1 MPKKARTEQT
11 PTGKKL
17 KVVNPNAAGIDI
29 AASEMQV
36 CVPEDRDAECNRC
49 FGCFTR
55 DLALIVEWLKACR
68 IDTVAMESTG
78 VYWLPLYFTLQ
89 ENGFDVVL
97 VNARDVKN
105 FSGRKTDEADAEW
118 LMLLHSYG
126 LLKCSFQ
133 PENEARAIRNLTR
146 HRSNLLQ
153 SSSREALHMQKAM
166 EQMNLKLGNVISDLL
181 GKSGMSII
189 GAIIKGNHNPQE
201 LAMLAEDNC
210 KASKEDIAR
219 SLEGT
224 WAEDHLFE
232 LKQAYD
238 LYNFIQGQICQCDRQ
253 IEMHL
258 IRYRANF
265 VQNSNDDIP
274 RCKKKIGKKNAV
286 DFDVEKYA
294 FDIWKVNAM
303 IIPGMSSISL
313 LQLIGELGHNF
324 VDKFETCHT
333 FCSWLNLV
341 PDNKISGGKLLSS
354 KLPKRTNTCGQ
365 VFRLCAN
372 SLKRNRT
379 TLGYYFRRIQSRC
392 GYSQAIVAT
401 AHKIAKIFYTM
412 IKTGTEYDE
421 SKTGINEKELLER
434 KIIMTQR
441 RLDKLNNQ
449 LSAGFV

>member
-1 MPKKARTEQT
+1 MPKKATTEKT
-11 PTGKKL
+11 STGKKL

-36 CVPEDRDAECNRC
+36 CVPDDRDTVCNRC
-49 FGCFTR
+49 FGCFTQ
-55 DLALIVEWLKACR
+55 DLTKIAEWLKECR
-68 IDTVAMESTG
+68 IETVAMESTG
-78 VYWLPLYFTLQ
+78 VYWLPLYFTLR
-89 ENGFDVVL
+89 EHGFDVVL

-105 FSGRKTDEADAEW
+105 LSGRKTDEADAEW

-166 EQMNLKLGNVISDLL
+166 EQMNLKLCTVISDLL
-181 GKSGMSII
+181 GKSGMGIVK
-189 GAIIKGNHNPQE
+189 AIINGNHNPAE
-201 LAMLAEDNC
+201 LAMLAENKC
-210 KASKEDIAR
+210 KAAKEDIAK

-232 LKQAYD
+232 LEQAYD
-238 LYNFIQGQICQCDRQ
+238 LYNFIQGQIRQCDKQ

-258 IRYRANF
+258 TRYRAHLDPP
-265 VQNSNDDIP
+265 SDDELP

-303 IIPGMSSISL
+303 AIPGMSAISL

-324 VDKFETCHT
+324 VEKFETCHM

-341 PDNKISGGKLLSS
+341 PNNKISGGKLLSS
-354 KLPKRTNTCGQ
+354 KVPKRTNTCGQ

-372 SLKRNRT
+372 SLKRNKT

-412 IKTGTEYDE
+412 VKSHTEYDE
-421 SKTGINEKELLER
+421 SKTGINERDLLER
-434 KIIMTQR
+434 KIVMTQR
-441 RLDKLNNQ
+441 RLDKLNRQ
-449 LSAGFV
+449 LDVALD

>member
-1 MPKKARTEQT
+1 MPKKAKIENTAS
-11 PTGKKL
+11 GKKF
-17 KVVNPNAAGIDI
+17 KVVNTNAAGIDI

-36 CVPEDRDAECNRC
+36 CVPEDRDADCNRT
-49 FGCFTR
+49 FGCFTQ
-55 DLALIVEWLKACR
+55 DLKQIADWLKSCR
-68 IDTVAMESTG
+68 IETVAMESTG
-78 VYWLPLYFTLQ
+78 VYWLPLYFVLKDR
-89 ENGFDVVL
+89 GFDVVL

-105 FSGRKTDEADAEW
+105 YSGKKTDEADAEW
-118 LMLLHSYG
+118 LMMLHSYG

-153 SSSREALHMQKAM
+153 SSSKEALHMQKAM

-181 GKSGMSII
+181 GKSGM
-189 GAIIKGNHNPQE
+189 AIINAIINGNHDPKE

-210 KASKEDIAR
+210 KASKEDIAK
-219 SLEGT
+219 SLEGS
-224 WAEDHLFE
+224 WSEEHLFE
-232 LKQAYD
+232 LTQAFE
-238 LYNFIQGQICQCDRQ
+238 LYNFIQKQIAQCDKQ

-258 IRYRANF
+258 VRYRAEID
-265 VQNSNDDIP
+265 STSDDDIP

-294 FDIWKVNAM
+294 FEIWKINAM
-303 IIPGMSSISL
+303 AIPGMSAISL

-324 VDKFETCHT
+324 VDKFETCHS

-341 PDNKISGGKLLSS
+341 PNNKVSGGKLLSS
-354 KLPKRTNTCGQ
+354 KIPKKTNICGQ

-372 SLKRNRT
+372 SLKRNKT

-401 AHKIAKIFYTM
+401 AHKIAKIFFTM
-412 IKTGTEYDE
+412 IKTHTEYDE
-421 SKTGINEKELLER
+421 NKTGINERELLER
-434 KIIMTQR
+434 KIIITQR
-441 RLDKLNNQ
+441 RLDKLNRQ
-449 LSAGFV
+449 MEVSLA

>member
-1 MPKKARTEQT
+1 MPKKATTEKT
-11 PTGKKL
+11 ATGKKL

-29 AASEMQV
+29 AATEMQV
-36 CVPEDRDAECNRC
+36 CVPDDRDADCNRC
-49 FGCFTR
+49 FGCFTQ
-55 DLALIVEWLKACR
+55 DLEAIAKWLTECH
-68 IDTVAMESTG
+68 IETVAMESTG
-78 VYWLPLYFTLQ
+78 VYWLPLYFTLK
-89 ENGFDVVL
+89 EYGFDVVL

-105 FSGRKTDEADAEW
+105 LSGRKTDEADAEW

-181 GKSGMSII
+181 GKSGM
-189 GAIIKGNHNPQE
+189 AIIKAIIDGNHNPAD
-201 LAMLAEDNC
+201 LALLAEGNC
-210 KASKEDIAR
+210 KASKEDIAK

-224 WAEDHLFE
+224 WSEDHLFE
-232 LKQAYD
+232 LGQAYE
-238 LYNFIQGQICQCDRQ
+238 LYCFIQTQIRQCDKQ

-258 IRYRANF
+258 TRYRA
-265 VQNSNDDIP
+265 QLDTPSDDEMP

-286 DFDVEKYA
+286 EFDVEKYA
-294 FDIWKVNAM
+294 FGIWKVNAM
-303 IIPGMSSISL
+303 AIPGMSAISL

-324 VDKFETCHT
+324 VEKFDSCHS

-341 PDNKISGGKLLSS
+341 PNNKISGGKLLSS
-354 KLPKRTNTCGQ
+354 KVPKRTNICGQ

-372 SLKRNRT
+372 SLKRNKT

-412 IKTGTEYDE
+412 IKTHTEYDE
-421 SKTGINEKELLER
+421 SKTGINERSLLER
-434 KIIMTQR
+434 KILMTQR
-441 RLDKLNNQ
+441 RLDKLNGQ
-449 LSAGFV
+449 LAASLA

>member
-1 MPKKARTEQT
+1 MPKKAKIETT
-11 PTGKKL
+11 ATGKKF

-29 AASEMQV
+29 ASSEMQV
-36 CVPEDRDAECNRC
+36 CVPEDRDFDCNRT
-49 FGCFTR
+49 FGCFTQ
-55 DLALIVEWLKACR
+55 DLTQIADWLMSCH
-68 IDTVAMESTG
+68 IETVAMESTG
-78 VYWLPLYFTLQ
+78 VYWLPLYFVLK
-89 ENGFDVVL
+89 ERGFDVVL
-97 VNARDVKN
+97 VNARGVKN
-105 FSGRKTDEADAEW
+105 YSGRKTDEADAEW
-118 LMLLHSYG
+118 LMMLHSYG

-181 GKSGMSII
+181 GKSGL
-189 GAIIKGNHNPQE
+189 AIIKAIIDGNHNPQE

-210 KASKEDIAR
+210 KASKEEIAK
-219 SLEGT
+219 SLEGS
-224 WAEDHLFE
+224 WSEDHLFE
-232 LKQAYD
+232 LGQAYE
-238 LYNFIQGQICQCDRQ
+238 LYNFIQKQIQQCDKQ

-258 IRYRANF
+258 IRYRAELD
-265 VQNSNDDIP
+265 SSSDGDMP
-274 RCKKKIGKKNAV
+274 RSKKKIGKKNAV

-303 IIPGMSSISL
+303 SIPGMSAISL

-324 VDKFETCHT
+324 ADKFDTCHS

-341 PDNKISGGKLLSS
+341 PNNKISGGKLLSS
-354 KLPKRTNTCGQ
+354 KVPKKTNTCGQ

-372 SLKRNRT
+372 SLKRNKT

-401 AHKIAKIFYTM
+401 AHKIAKIFFTM
-412 IKTGTEYDE
+412 VKTHTEYDE
-421 SKTGINEKELLER
+421 SKTGINEKALLER
-434 KIIMTQR
+434 KILMTQR
-441 RLDKLNNQ
+441 RLDKLNRQ
-449 LSAGFV
+449 LEVSFA

>member
-265 VQNSNDDIP
+265 VQNSNDDMP

-303 IIPGMSSISL
+303 TIPGMSSISL

-449 LSAGFV
+449 LAAGFV

>member
-1 MPKKARTEQT
+1 MAKKATTEKT
-11 PTGKKL
+11 TAGKKL

-36 CVPEDRDAECNRC
+36 CVPEDRDGECNRT

-55 DLALIVEWLKACR
+55 DLIQIADWLKACR

-78 VYWLPLYFTLQ
+78 VYWLPLYFILK
-89 ENGFDVVL
+89 EREFDVVL

-105 FSGRKTDEADAEW
+105 YSGRKTDEADAEW
-118 LMLLHSYG
+118 LMMLHSYG

-146 HRSNLLQ
+146 HRTNLLR

-181 GKSGMSII
+181 GKSGMAII
-189 GAIIKGNHNPQE
+189 GAIIGGNHNPAE
-201 LAMLAEDNC
+201 LAVLAEDNC
-210 KASKEDIAR
+210 KASKEEIAK
-219 SLEGT
+219 SLEGS
-224 WAEDHLFE
+224 WSEDHLFE
-232 LKQAYD
+232 LGQAYD
-238 LYNFIQGQICQCDRQ
+238 LYNFIQKQIRACDRQ
-253 IEMHL
+253 IEIHL
-258 IRYRANF
+258 TRYRA
-265 VQNSNDDIP
+265 QLDPPADDDLP
-274 RCKKKIGKKNAV
+274 RSKKKIGKKNAV

-303 IIPGMSSISL
+303 AIPGMSAISL

-324 VDKFETCHT
+324 VEKFETSHS

-341 PDNKISGGKLLSS
+341 PNNKVSGGKLLSS
-354 KLPKRTNTCGQ
+354 KVPKRTNTCGQ

-372 SLKRNRT
+372 TLKRNKT

-412 IKTGTEYDE
+412 IKNHTEYDE
-421 SKTGINEKELLER
+421 SKTGINERELLER
-434 KIIMTQR
+434 KITMTQR
-441 RLDKLNNQ
+441 RLDKLNRQ
-449 LSAGFV
+449 LEVALA